1 MCKTVLAPRHR
12 EVPLTNTLTSGFIAV
27 MQFLLI
33 GVVVVS
39 LSRFLMTMPRYLMR
53 RVNAHIL
60 HSDCSIN
67 QLTRTCRINPR
78 CVPASSRSG
87 TIHATDPILMQPS
100 LAPTGTPHH
109 NVQPSGNHQQSL
121 NRTYS
126 YVKVYSIR
134 IQRQSSWRSFHIGP
148 SIGNTKRVMRDHRST
163 LSICPR

>member
-1 MCKTVLAPRHR
+1 MGDAGECVIPSSHFAIAKYLSNLR
-12 EVPLTNTLTSGFIAV
+12 FIAV
-27 MQFLLI
+27 MQFLLT

-39 LSRFLMTMPRYLMR
+39 LSRFLMTMPRCLMR

-60 HSDCSIN
+60 HSDCSSD

-78 CVPASSRSG
+78 CVPASRSK

-121 NRTYS
+121 NPTYS

-134 IQRQSSWRSFHIGP
+134 IQR
-148 SIGNTKRVMRDHRST
+148 
-163 LSICPR
+163 